1 MEFMFKKSIIA
12 AGLTAIAALS
22 ASAQSGNWIGELKVG
37 GSSLPIVF
45 NFSADGCTMDSPAQG
60 AKSIPTQWTPDPAG
74 NVSIKIPMI
83 NGSFEGCLSGDSI
96 PGKFSQHGYSFPLTL
111 HPGEVNINRP
121 QTPKPPYPYITEDVS
136 FTNGD
141 ATLRGTLT
149 LPENCTK
156 DTPVLIMITG
166 SGLQNRDEEAFGH
179 KPFAVIADALARNG
193 IASLRYDDRGFGQST
208 GDIKNCTVSDL
219 KNDAKAGIDLL
230 RKRFKRVGVLGHSEG
245 GTLAIML
252 AGDNNV
258 DFAVSLAGMTIK
270 GKDLLLKQNRDA
282 LRAMGMSESVI
293 DNYCRHLATGMD
305 SAMAGKDLEAVTDN
319 NLPPELLENLNKAFE
334 QFKTPYMRSF
344 LNLYAHDS
352 LAKSK
357 VPVLA
362 LNGTKDHQVE
372 YSANLAEVSTLS
384 DGKPYTVKA
393 YDGLNHFFQHAI
405 TGKFDEYG
413 QIEETIS
420 PEVLTDIIAWI
431 KSL

>member
-1 MEFMFKKSIIA
+1 MSKKSIIA
-12 AGLTAIAALS
+12 AGLMAIAAIS
-22 ASAQSGNWIGELKVG
+22 ASAQSGSWKGELKLG
-37 GSSLPIVF
+37 GSTLPIVF

-60 AKSIPTQWTPDPAG
+60 AKGIPTQWTPDPAG

-83 NGSFEGCLSGDSI
+83 NGSFEGSLSGDSI

-111 HPGEVNINRP
+111 HPGEVKINRP

-141 ATLRGTLT
+141 ATLSGTLT

-166 SGLQNRDEEAFGH
+166 SGLQNRDEETFGH

-252 AGDNNV
+252 VGDNNV

-282 LRAMGMSESVI
+282 LTEMGLSQDII
-293 DNYCRHLATGMD
+293 DNYCRHLAAGMD
-305 SAMAGKDLEAVTDN
+305 SAMAGKDLDAVTDN
-319 NLPPELLENLNKAFE
+319 NLPPALLENINKAFE

-372 YSANLAEVSTLS
+372 YSANLAEVSTLA

-393 YDGLNHFFQHAI
+393 YDGLNHFFQHAV
-405 TGKFDEYG
+405 TGKLDEYG

-420 PEVLTDIIAWI
+420 PEVLSDIIDWI